1 MASEKH
7 DFIVSA
13 IVRKMR
19 LDGFKVIYLDGKY
32 QNISTEKFD
41 IPPRIINHKPDVIGE
56 KDSKFFCIGEAKTTK
71 DLFTK
76 RTKDQIIDFLAI
88 VRLNSGNKLV
98 IGIPL
103 NAKEDLQ
110 KLLIELRVIKQKQIE
125 IIYIPED
132 LLPYEEEV

>member
-1 MASEKH
+1 MLLEK
-7 DFIVSA
+7 
-13 IVRKMR
+13 
-19 LDGFKVIYLDGKY
+19 
-32 QNISTEKFD
+32 
-41 IPPRIINHKPDVIGE
+41 

-88 VRLNSGNKLV
+88 VGLNSGNKLV

-110 KLLIELRVIKQKQIE
+110 KLLIELGVIKQKQIQ